1 MTEFTKADADAWDAA
16 FHERL
21 RRPLPEHVQTDL
33 SLCTAIDSL
42 GVSLKAL
49 RMALESANNALGVLG
64 LPDENG
70 RLTEGCEMRS
80 RWCAATQLLTA
91 AITTV
96 ETDGSDVIKAV
107 KTLLAVE

>member
-1 MTEFTKADADAWDAA
+1 MTEFTQADAEAMHQA
-16 FHERL
+16 FIERL

-33 SLCTAIDSL
+33 SACTAIDSL
-42 GVSLKAL
+42 SVSLKAL

-64 LPDENG
+64 LPDEDG
-70 RLTEGCEMRS
+70 HLTEGCEMRS

-96 ETDGSDVIKAV
+96 ETDGGDVIKAV
-107 KTLLAVE
+107 KTMLALE